1 MGTVYFDLSV
11 SLFGFIAGR
20 NVELKARMNGR
31 RIILCFSREALVQ
44 SCTNLHTGGDTM
56 TRADR
61 TRRIAAAAARQ
72 HLSRLLSDVRQDEQP
87 VIIERSGVPV
97 AAMVP
102 LSMLERDRRWNEER
116 STRLALLERL
126 RRPFRE
132 IPATEIEREAEKA
145 VTEARRR
152 RRRST
157 RR

>member
-1 MGTVYFDLSV
+1 M
-11 SLFGFIAGR
+11 
-20 NVELKARMNGR
+20 ARA
-31 RIILCFSREALVQ
+31 E
-44 SCTNLHTGGDTM
+44 
-56 TRADR
+56 R

-72 HLSRLLSDVRQDEQP
+72 NLSRLLSDVRQDEQP

-116 STRLALLERL
+116 SNRLALLERL

-145 VTEARRR
+145 MTEARRG

>member
-1 MGTVYFDLSV
+1 M
-11 SLFGFIAGR
+11 
-20 NVELKARMNGR
+20 ARIER
-31 RIILCFSREALVQ
+31 P
-44 SCTNLHTGGDTM
+44 
-56 TRADR
+56 
-61 TRRIAAAAARQ
+61 RRIAAAAARQ
-72 HLSRLLSDVRQDEQP
+72 NLSRLLSDIRQKEQP

-116 STRLALLERL
+116 SERLALLERL

-132 IPATEIEREAEKA
+132 IPAAEMEREVGAA
-145 VTEARRR
+145 VSAARQG

>member
-1 MGTVYFDLSV
+1 M
-11 SLFGFIAGR
+11 AHP
-20 NVELKARMNGR
+20 E
-31 RIILCFSREALVQ
+31 
-44 SCTNLHTGGDTM
+44 
-56 TRADR
+56 R

-72 HLSRLLSDVRQDEQP
+72 NLSRLLTDVRQSERP
-87 VIIERSGVPV
+87 VIIERSGVPL

-116 STRLALLERL
+116 SDRLALLERL

-132 IPATEIEREAEKA
+132 IPANEIEREAAEA
-145 VTEARRR
+145 VNAARRG